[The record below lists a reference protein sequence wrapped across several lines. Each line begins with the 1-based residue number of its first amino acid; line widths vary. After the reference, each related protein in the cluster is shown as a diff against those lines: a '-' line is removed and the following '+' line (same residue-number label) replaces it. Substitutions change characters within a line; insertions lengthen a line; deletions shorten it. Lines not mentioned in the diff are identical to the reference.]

1 MSANTTSR
9 TTRGATL
16 PGTRDPRPRTRI
28 RPRHALRALTGTLLL
43 ALLGTACSSSSDDNG
58 ENTASASPSSSSAE
72 AFPAEVATKF
82 GTVTVDSRPQR
93 VVALGWGDAET
104 ALALGVQPVGQ
115 SDWLAFGGDG
125 VGPWA
130 EDRYDESPEKI
141 GTLEPEYERIAAL
154 DPDLILDVKSSG
166 DQTRYDTLSQIAPTI
181 GVPEGGDQ
189 YQITWQEQTTMIATA
204 LGLGAEGEQLIS
216 ETEGA
221 AAAAA
226 EENPEFDGR
235 SVTIG
240 SRTSSGWGAYVRGT
254 GRVDFME
261 SLGFTNNP
269 EVQAEAGTAFSVS
282 VSEENLEMLD
292 ADLVVM
298 APIGVEATEISTDP
312 LFMSLPAVEAG
323 RSVVFDDQ
331 DVSQAFATNSVLSVG
346 YALENVVPLFAE
358 ALR

>member
-1 MSANTTSR
+1 MSANTPSR
-9 TTRGATL
+9 SSR
-16 PGTRDPRPRTRI
+16 PGTRI
-28 RPRHALRALTGTLLL
+28 RPRRALRVLTGTLLL
-43 ALLGTACSSSSDDNG
+43 ALLGTACSSSSDDDG
-58 ENTASASPSSSSAE
+58 GSGSSASASASGSPAA
-72 AFPAEVATKF
+72 AFPAEVDTKF

-130 EDRYDESPEKI
+130 EGRYDESPEKI
-141 GTLEPEYERIAAL
+141 GTLEPEFERIAAL

-204 LGLGAEGEQLIS
+204 LGLGAEGERLIT

-226 EENPEFDGR
+226 EEHPEFDGR

-269 EVQAEAGTAFSVS
+269 RVQEEAGTAFSVS
-282 VSEENLEMLD
+282 VSDENLEMLD

-323 RSVVFDDQ
+323 RSVIFDDR